1 MGNTEHSSSA
11 PLDGARV
18 ALQDR
23 IPAAPTHPAIQP
35 YQMTCIDKQV
45 LAQYVPD
52 TPKEPRSNNS
62 FILRAYFMNCE
73 DLKALDP
80 SRCKMYPLLQQHF
93 KVCLGRDCPGFGR
106 EHQSGIGRGRSKG
119 TSPNIHPLFF
129 GRG

>member
-119 TSPNIHPLFF
+119 TSPNIHPLSF
-129 GRG
+129 GPG